1 VANHALEPCNIADL
15 IGHGALGLRLAA
27 GQASAL
33 KRAVVSAQIYMG
45 PADEGRLGPDE
56 LVLLVAGWSSGP
68 EEPAR
73 LAEVLAAAKVAAVGL
88 PDTISADFSQGI
100 AAQLAQR
107 GVAVLMVPR
116 TTRFA
121 DIIDTVSR
129 AHASPDT
136 ARFQRMVSMQRS
148 LVAELD
154 AIDAVDSLLR
164 RLARLVEGTAGIAD
178 DSGVVEASTGVLP
191 YVLLRREVGN
201 FQAPLVEVD
210 VAGWHGVANKLKT
223 LPRQPQ
229 RRLFV
234 ASRRAGF
241 VDAYV
246 RAAAGITASLL
257 DATKRIE
264 VLALNQDRAVRRSVL
279 NRALSLEP
287 YESTEVLAERASA
300 LGLTFQHEVRV
311 IIFLAAPARR
321 RKLEWPAVTDA
332 VYETLTPAKGTLFV
346 AGREDHLITL
356 LEAVPDFRMQNLQAV
371 VRQFPGLVAGVGRRI
386 DRIDEVPVSYH
397 DATLA
402 AHYSLS
408 GKTDSVVSYDHLGFS
423 IRLLADLGHEQ
434 MMDWTN
440 RILGP
445 LQGKPLLMEA
455 IETYFD
461 HDQDITSASRALQ
474 IHPNTLRYRLSR
486 IEEAIGSSIRSPAT
500 VTALHLALAAAAA
513 RGDLDAVER
522 ALVPSVAAG
531 RRVADVAPEA
541 SVTDAPLGPAETAFG
556 AASAD

>member
-1 VANHALEPCNIADL
+1 MANHALEPCDIADL
-15 IGHGALGLRLAA
+15 IGHEALGLRLAA
-27 GQASAL
+27 GQTSAL
-33 KRAVVSAQIYMG
+33 KRAVVSAQIYTG

-88 PDTISADFSQGI
+88 PDSISADCSRDI
-100 AAQLAQR
+100 AAHLAQR
-107 GVAVLMVPR
+107 GVAVLLVPR

-154 AIDAVDSLLR
+154 AIDAVEALLR

-191 YVLLRREVGN
+191 YVLLRNEVGN

-241 VDAYV
+241 ADAYV

-311 IIFLAAPARR
+311 TILLAAPARR

-332 VYETLTPAKGTLFV
+332 VYETLTPAEGTLFV

-386 DRIDEVPVSYH
+386 DRIDEVPASYH

-402 AHYSLS
+402 AHHSLS

-486 IEEAIGSSIRSPAT
+486 VEEAIGSSIRSPAT
-500 VTALHLALAAAAA
+500 ITALHLALAAAAA

>member
-1 VANHALEPCNIADL
+1 
-15 IGHGALGLRLAA
+15 
-27 GQASAL
+27 
-33 KRAVVSAQIYMG
+33 
-45 PADEGRLGPDE
+45 
-56 LVLLVAGWSSGP
+56 
-68 EEPAR
+68 
-73 LAEVLAAAKVAAVGL
+73 
-88 PDTISADFSQGI
+88 
-100 AAQLAQR
+100 
-107 GVAVLMVPR
+107 
-116 TTRFA
+116 
-121 DIIDTVSR
+121 
-129 AHASPDT
+129 
-136 ARFQRMVSMQRS
+136 
-148 LVAELD
+148 
-154 AIDAVDSLLR
+154 
-164 RLARLVEGTAGIAD
+164 
-178 DSGVVEASTGVLP
+178 
-191 YVLLRREVGN
+191 
-201 FQAPLVEVD
+201 
-210 VAGWHGVANKLKT
+210 LKT

-241 VDAYV
+241 ADAYV

-311 IIFLAAPARR
+311 IILLAAPARR

-332 VYETLTPAKGTLFV
+332 VYETLTPAEGTLFV

-386 DRIDEVPVSYH
+386 DRIDEVPASYH

-402 AHYSLS
+402 AHHSLS

-461 HDQDITSASRALQ
+461 HDQDITSASRSLQ

-486 IEEAIGSSIRSPAT
+486 VEEAIGSSIRSPAT
-500 VTALHLALAAAAA
+500 ITALHLALAAAAG

-531 RRVADVAPEA
+531 RRVADVAPET
-541 SVTDAPLGPAETAFG
+541 SVTDAPLGPAEAAFG

>member
-1 VANHALEPCNIADL
+1 MANHALEPCDIADL
-15 IGHGALGLRLAA
+15 IGHEALGLRLAA
-27 GQASAL
+27 GQTSAL
-33 KRAVVSAQIYMG
+33 KRAVVSAQIYTG

-88 PDTISADFSQGI
+88 PDSISADFSRDI

-107 GVAVLMVPR
+107 GVAVLLVPR

-154 AIDAVDSLLR
+154 AIDAVEALLR

-191 YVLLRREVGN
+191 YVLLRNEVGN

-311 IIFLAAPARR
+311 TILLAAPARR

-332 VYETLTPAKGTLFV
+332 VYETLTPAEGTLFV

-356 LEAVPDFRMQNLQAV
+356 LEAVSDFRMQNLQAV

-386 DRIDEVPVSYH
+386 DRIDEVPASYH

-402 AHYSLS
+402 AHHSLS

-461 HDQDITSASRALQ
+461 HDQDITSASRSLQ

-486 IEEAIGSSIRSPAT
+486 VEEAIGSSIRSPAT
-500 VTALHLALAAAAA
+500 ITALHLALAAAAG

-531 RRVADVAPEA
+531 RRVADVAPET
-541 SVTDAPLGPAETAFG
+541 SVTDAPLGPAEAAFG